1 MATRT
6 GSSSRSPARSRPG
19 SESRASRVG
28 RSAKPCVLI
37 TGASAGIGAA
47 LAECFAARGHDLL
60 LVARSADKLEALSR
74 RLAAGHGV
82 RAEALPCDLAA
93 PGAVAAL
100 AAGLRRRRR
109 RVDVLVNNAG
119 VLHHGPFVKQ
129 GAEAAAAMVALNVHA
144 PTQLA
149 AEFVPA
155 MVARG
160 GGRVL
165 NVASIAAFQPVPQLA
180 TYAATKAFVLAFTEA
195 LAEELRGSGVT
206 VTALCPGITATGML
220 EGAQRESA
228 GLKKLPGFV
237 VGDVDAVAAEGVEA
251 CLAGEV
257 IRVPGAL
264 NQAAVLA
271 GRATPRGLLRRVSG
285 ALTRRLG

>member
-1 MATRT
+1 M
-6 GSSSRSPARSRPG
+6 
-19 SESRASRVG
+19 
-28 RSAKPCVLI
+28 
-37 TGASAGIGAA
+37 
-47 LAECFAARGHDLL
+47 
-60 LVARSADKLEALSR
+60 
-74 RLAAGHGV
+74 

-93 PGAVAAL
+93 PEAVAAL
-100 AAGLRRRRR
+100 AASLRRRRR
-109 RVDVLVNNAG
+109 PVDVLVNNAG

-129 GAEAAAAMVALNVHA
+129 GAEAAAAMVALNVNA
-144 PTQLA
+144 LTQLVA
-149 AEFVPA
+149 QFVPP

-160 GGRVL
+160 AGRVL

-180 TYAATKAFVLAFTEA
+180 TYAATKAYVLALTEA

-237 VGDVDAVAAEGVEA
+237 VGDVDAVAAEGLQA